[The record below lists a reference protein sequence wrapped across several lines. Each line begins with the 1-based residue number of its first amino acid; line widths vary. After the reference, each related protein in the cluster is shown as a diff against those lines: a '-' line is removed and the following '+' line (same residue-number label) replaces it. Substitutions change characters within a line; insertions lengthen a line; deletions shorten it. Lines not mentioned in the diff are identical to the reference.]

1 MKAPEGAFLRP
12 PHGKQ
17 HSGFAISKLPMCAN
31 FLMFFPPD
39 IISHTITERV
49 AAPVKH
55 VVIPVLIYFVV
66 V

>member
-17 HSGFAISKLPMCAN
+17 HSGFAISKLPPGAD
-31 FLMFFPPD
+31 FLMFFPPGV
-39 IISHTITERV
+39 ISHTITKRV

-55 VVIPVLIYFVV
+55 VVISVLIYFVV